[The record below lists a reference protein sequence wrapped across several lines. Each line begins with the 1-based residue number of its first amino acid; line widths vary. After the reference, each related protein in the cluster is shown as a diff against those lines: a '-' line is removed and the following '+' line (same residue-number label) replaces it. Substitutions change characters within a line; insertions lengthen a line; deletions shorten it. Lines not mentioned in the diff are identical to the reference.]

1 MAKISNIQELRDEI
15 SRLRGVA
22 EDQENI
28 IRQDVSA
35 LREQWKPV
43 NILVNT
49 LSSLTG
55 VQVSKSM
62 FVNNGFVFG
71 MSLVLQRLLLKAE
84 NQVSEKVH
92 EWTDA
97 LIAKINDF
105 ISRHAKSPKQGD

>member
-1 MAKISNIQELRDEI
+1 MRSLRAEI
-15 SRLRGVA
+15 LRLRAVA
-22 EDQENI
+22 DEQENI
-28 IRQDVSA
+28 IRNDVAS
-35 LREQWKPV
+35 LREQWKPM

-97 LIAKINDF
+97 LIGKINDF
-105 ISRHAKSPKQGD
+105 ISRHAKASKQES

>member
-1 MAKISNIQELRDEI
+1 MNKITDMRSLRAEI
-15 SRLRGVA
+15 LRLRAVA
-22 EDQENI
+22 DDQENI
-28 IRQDVSA
+28 IRNDVAS
-35 LREQWKPV
+35 LREQWKPM

-71 MSLVLQRLLLKAE
+71 LSLVMQRLLLKAE

-105 ISRHAKSPKQGD
+105 ISRHAKAPKQES

>member
-1 MAKISNIQELRDEI
+1 MRSLRAEI
-15 SRLRGVA
+15 LRLRVVA
-22 EDQENI
+22 DDQENI
-28 IRQDVSA
+28 IRNDVAS
-35 LREQWKPV
+35 LREQWKPM

-71 MSLVLQRLLLKAE
+71 LSLVLQRLLLKAE

-92 EWTDA
+92 EWSDA
-97 LIAKINDF
+97 LIGKINDF
-105 ISRHAKSPKQGD
+105 ISRHAKAPKQEG

>member
-1 MAKISNIQELRDEI
+1 MRSLRAEI
-15 SRLRGVA
+15 LRLRTVA
-22 EDQENI
+22 DEQENV
-28 IRQDVSA
+28 IRNDVAS
-35 LREQWKPV
+35 LREQWKPM

-71 MSLVLQRLLLKAE
+71 LSLVLQRLLLKAE

-92 EWTDA
+92 EWSDA
-97 LIAKINDF
+97 LIGKINDF
-105 ISRHAKSPKQGD
+105 ISRHAKSPKQES

>member
-1 MAKISNIQELRDEI
+1 MKKITDMRSLRAEI
-15 SRLRGVA
+15 LRLRTVA
-22 EDQENI
+22 DEQENV
-28 IRQDVSA
+28 IRNDVAS
-35 LREQWKPV
+35 LREQWKPM

-71 MSLVLQRLLLKAE
+71 LSLVLQRLLLKAE

-92 EWTDA
+92 EWSDA
-97 LIAKINDF
+97 LIGKINDF
-105 ISRHAKSPKQGD
+105 ISRHAKSPKQES

>member
-1 MAKISNIQELRDEI
+1 MNKITDMRGLRAEI
-15 SRLRGVA
+15 VRLRSVA
-22 EDQENI
+22 DEQEKIVRN
-28 IRQDVSA
+28 DVASI
-35 LREQWKPV
+35 REQWKPM

-55 VQVSKSM
+55 VNVSKSM

-71 MSLVLQRLLLKAE
+71 LSLVLQRLLLKAE

-97 LIAKINDF
+97 LIGKINDF
-105 ISRHAKSPKQGD
+105 ISRHAKPPKQEG

>member
-1 MAKISNIQELRDEI
+1 MRSLRAEI
-15 SRLRGVA
+15 LRLRAVA
-22 EDQENI
+22 DDQENI
-28 IRQDVSA
+28 IRNDVAS
-35 LREQWKPV
+35 LREQWKPM

-71 MSLVLQRLLLKAE
+71 LSLVMQRLLLKAE

-105 ISRHAKSPKQGD
+105 ISRHAKAPKQES

>member
-1 MAKISNIQELRDEI
+1 MRGLRAEI
-15 SRLRGVA
+15 LRLRA
-22 EDQENI
+22 AADEQETI
-28 IRQDVSA
+28 IRNDVAS
-35 LREQWKPV
+35 LREQWKPM

-71 MSLVLQRLLLKAE
+71 LSLVLQRLLLKAE

-105 ISRHAKSPKQGD
+105 ISRHAKAPKQES

>member
-35 LREQWKPV
+35 LREQWKPM

-105 ISRHAKSPKQGD
+105 ISRHAKSPKQDD

>member
-1 MAKISNIQELRDEI
+1 MRSLRAEI
-15 SRLRGVA
+15 LRLRAVA
-22 EDQENI
+22 DEQENI
-28 IRQDVSA
+28 IRNDVAS
-35 LREQWKPV
+35 LREQWKPM

-71 MSLVLQRLLLKAE
+71 LSLVLQRLLLKAE

-97 LIAKINDF
+97 LIGKINDF
-105 ISRHAKSPKQGD
+105 ISRHAKSPKQES

>member
-1 MAKISNIQELRDEI
+1 MAKISTIEDLRAEI
-15 SRLRGVA
+15 TRLRGVA
-22 EDQENI
+22 DEQETI
-28 IRQDVSA
+28 IRKDVAA
-35 LREQWKPV
+35 LREQWKPM

-49 LSSLTG
+49 VSSLTG

-71 MSLVLQRLLLKAE
+71 LSLVLQRLLLKAE

-105 ISRHAKSPKQGD
+105 ITRHAKSPKEGD

>member
-1 MAKISNIQELRDEI
+1 MRSLRAEI
-15 SRLRGVA
+15 LRLRAVA
-22 EDQENI
+22 DDQENI
-28 IRQDVSA
+28 IRNDVAS
-35 LREQWKPV
+35 LREQWKPM

-71 MSLVLQRLLLKAE
+71 LSLVMQRLLLKAE

-105 ISRHAKSPKQGD
+105 ISRHAKTPKQES